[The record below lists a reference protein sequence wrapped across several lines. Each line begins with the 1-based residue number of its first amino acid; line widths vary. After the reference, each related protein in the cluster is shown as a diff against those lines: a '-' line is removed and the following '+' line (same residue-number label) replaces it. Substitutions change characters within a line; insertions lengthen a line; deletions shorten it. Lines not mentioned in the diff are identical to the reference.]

1 MKQIFEVSSLFQL
14 ANLHAALSAGLIGPA
29 DERILL
35 ISDNRVINDFG
46 APFHSSPIGQTLT
59 PVFDRVIEFNRL
71 IWPNHPATW
80 RPRADD
86 LPLLERLLRRE
97 WNLGTADLEL
107 YVESI
112 QSPPATALA
121 EVFGTSAVFVHADG
135 LMSYGPTRN
144 VLPVQL
150 SQRLAG
156 LIIAEL
162 VPGLDP
168 VLLAEYRV
176 PVLRVPAAALRAT
189 FELMSRAADPALAAF
204 AADTTAH
211 TEHTGPTAI
220 IVGQYLADIDLLTTE
235 EEQGL
240 YASMLRTAVDEATTV
255 GSGAARILFKPH
267 PAAGAMVTALL
278 HEQATALGVQLEV
291 LPAQVPVELCIHRL
305 CPDLIVGCFSTAL
318 ATASGL
324 YGVRAYA
331 VGTELALER
340 FTPYENSNRIPVT
353 ICDFLWAQGGPGGEP
368 SPTSDLAAVAEA
380 PAGRAR
386 AAEQVPGLQ
395 RLVHAV
401 AYCMQPQILPG
412 LREEAASLLADAYP
426 AHARYFKRRRLTKLD
441 LPGRLPPK
449 PQPEASGSSV
459 LIRKLRR
466 RAGRFSGR
474 IVRRVRRLRRT
485 RGVQS

>member
-1 MKQIFEVSSLFQL
+1 MKQLFEVSSLFQL

-35 ISDNRVINDFG
+35 ISDNRVVNDFG
-46 APFHSSPIGQTLT
+46 APFHSSPIGRTLT
-59 PVFDRVIEFNRL
+59 PAFDRVIEFNRL

-97 WNLGTADLEL
+97 WDLGTADLEL

-121 EVFGTSAVFVHADG
+121 EVFGTSDVFVHADG

-162 VPGLDP
+162 VPDLDP

-176 PVLRVPAAALRAT
+176 PILRVPAARLRAT
-189 FELMSRAADPALAAF
+189 FELMSRVADPALAAF

-220 IVGQYLADIDLLTTE
+220 IVGQYLADIDLLTAA

-240 YASMLRTAVDEATTV
+240 YASMLRTAVEEGTAVSSD
-255 GSGAARILFKPH
+255 AARILFKPH
-267 PAAGAMVTALL
+267 PAAGATVTALL

-291 LPAQVPVELCIHRL
+291 LPAQVPVELCVHRL
-305 CPDLIVGCFSTAL
+305 RPDLIVGCFSTAL

-324 YGVRAYA
+324 YGVRAHA

-340 FTPYENSNRIPVT
+340 FTPYENSNRVPVT
-353 ICDFLWAQGGPGGEP
+353 ICDFLWAQGDAQ
-368 SPTSDLAAVAEA
+368 SPTSPQTAAAEA

-386 AAEQVPGLQ
+386 AAEQAPGLQ
-395 RLVHAV
+395 RLVRTV
-401 AYCMQPQILPG
+401 SYCMQPQILPG

-449 PQPEASGSSV
+449 PQPEASGSSA

-466 RAGRFSGR
+466 RAGRLPER

-485 RGVQS
+485 RRVQS